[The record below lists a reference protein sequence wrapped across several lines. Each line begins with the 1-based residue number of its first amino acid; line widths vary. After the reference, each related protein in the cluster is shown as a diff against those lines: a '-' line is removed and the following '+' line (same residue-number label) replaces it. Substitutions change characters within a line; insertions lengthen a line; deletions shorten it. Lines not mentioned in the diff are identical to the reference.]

1 MNAMMLRALV
11 AAVAASSA
19 FVASAAGYV
28 VHAKPDD
35 GSSLSLTRDG
45 RTVPA
50 PRTEPEQAG
59 FEQAQVSADGRTVGW
74 VAQMPNCCTS
84 YPLPLVLVLYR
95 DGKVIRR
102 FDEAPPIWDWAFVPG
117 RDEVVIRQAYPHGPE
132 FFTFTRLRIADGKAL
147 ATYECN
153 QDERVHAPRPA
164 WTRVIGEQCPDYMP
178 PGGAEEPAA
187 SAAR

>member
-1 MNAMMLRALV
+1 MKAAILRAVV

-19 FVASAAGYV
+19 FAAGAAGYAIG
-28 VHAKPDD
+28 AKADD
-35 GSSLSLTRDG
+35 GSSLSLARDG

-50 PRTEPEQAG
+50 PKTEPEQAG
-59 FEQAQVSADGRTVGW
+59 FEQARVSADGRTVGW

-132 FFTFTRLRIADGKAL
+132 YFTFTRLRIADGKAL
-147 ATYECN
+147 ASYECS
-153 QDERVHAPRPA
+153 QDEKVHAPRPA
-164 WTRVIGEQCPDYMP
+164 WTRVIAEPCPDYMP
-178 PGGAEEPAA
+178 PDVAPQPPSG
-187 SAAR
+187 AAR